1 MILCFLSEK
10 IIKSMLIVLSL
21 SIMYSSTLLNFFMDP
36 SLGVQDLEVALG
48 MQVHTILGHCIEPI

>member
-36 SLGVQDLEVALG
+36 SLGVQDLEAALG
-48 MQVHTILGHCIEPI
+48 MQVQTILGHCIESI